1 MADKAKVVI
10 TDYVW
15 ESLDVEKRILGKLA
29 HLTALRTKTPDEFL
43 GEAVDCDAL
52 LNTYAGAITAETMAR
67 MPKCKI
73 IARYGIGVDT
83 IDLVAATAAG
93 IIVTNNPTYC
103 IEEVAEHTMAL
114 LLACAR
120 KIPFYDRAVRA
131 GNWAV
136 PPGKPMFRMAGSTIG
151 LVGFG
156 NIARQVAVRAAAF
169 GMRVLYADP
178 VVKEGQFKVP
188 GKKVTLEKLLKE
200 SDFVSVHPPLTP
212 KTRGMINDDAFLM
225 MKSNAFLI
233 NCSRGP
239 VVDTAALVRA
249 LDERKIAGCALDTID
264 PEPLPEPHPLRGREN
279 VIVTPH
285 AAWYSEKAMVGLQ
298 EGAPNEVRRVLT
310 GEWPVNVVNPDVRG
324 KTRAKI
330 AAPKAKAKTPAKRA
344 VKKKSSSRR

>member
-29 HLTALRTKTPDEFL
+29 DLTALRTKTPDEFL
-43 GEAVDCDAL
+43 GEAADCDAL

-120 KIPFYDRAVRA
+120 KIPFYDRAVRG

-169 GMRVLYADP
+169 GMRVLYSDP

-212 KTRGMINDDAFLM
+212 KTRGMINDDAFLK
-225 MKSNAFLI
+225 MKSTAFLI

-264 PEPLPEPHPLRGREN
+264 PEPLPEPHALRGREN

-285 AAWYSEKAMVGLQ
+285 AAWYSERAMVGLQ

-310 GEWPVNVVNPDVRG
+310 GEWPVNVVNPAVRG

-330 AAPKAKAKTPAKRA
+330 AAPKAKSGSKRPA
-344 VKKKSSSRR
+344 KKKSSSRR